1 MFRFPG
7 RALGL
12 AIFIAALVLAGCQQ
26 RHGENVVQGETVNE
40 TSPLPRLPVAEP
52 PMDRAALLLAA
63 ARAVSATGLARDDSE
78 EQRHLDGKAFELRI
92 RFGCMPADPQPQ
104 TSRDAF
110 VVRYDARARTLRV
123 RAAPDLTLD
132 DPETEALA
140 GEAIEAV
147 EGFWVSRPWL
157 LADGCP
163 AAPAPKPAA
172 PLSKRASASQDDTAA
187 RSPSAAPGRRIGIA
201 QFFTETDS
209 RTGRR
214 EKRGYETMKLLG
226 EDEEPSSQG
235 YNLVLSGRLR
245 KLASGRVIACQA
257 QSRDLEPDCIVSVEF
272 DRVWIEDPETRQIVA
287 EWGN

>member
-1 MFRFPG
+1 ALDFHGPYDAGHQEKRRAGKRDDVCPELVPDQRGKHHHKNQQGDNLARRHDSLSWVRSERAGVHRISKVARSPDHAIVERMFRFPG

-140 GEAIEAV
+140 G
-147 EGFWVSRPWL
+147 
-157 LADGCP
+157 
-163 AAPAPKPAA
+163 
-172 PLSKRASASQDDTAA
+172 
-187 RSPSAAPGRRIGIA
+187 
-201 QFFTETDS
+201 
-209 RTGRR
+209 
-214 EKRGYETMKLLG
+214 
-226 EDEEPSSQG
+226 
-235 YNLVLSGRLR
+235 
-245 KLASGRVIACQA
+245 
-257 QSRDLEPDCIVSVEF
+257 
-272 DRVWIEDPETRQIVA
+272 
-287 EWGN
+287 